1 MTQKP
6 KNQKTLSLAARNL
19 KLIRAVLGLTQSE
32 WAEQIG
38 SNSKTVGAYEQG
50 TQKPQLEHLQAAAAY
65 LGVPLERLLYEDLCE
80 IAKLSLHSGD
90 SLDKLIQE
98 YVRLKGTNMKTRTV
112 AMTLNLANQSN
123 VELVAAKAAAGYT
136 AGYADPEYL
145 KDLMHIYLPFLS
157 SDRTYRAFEVTGD
170 SMLPVEAGD
179 IIVGEYVQDLTD
191 LKNNQ
196 TYIVVSRD
204 GIVYKRVKTLGKDD
218 FNLTLCSDNDAYKPY
233 KIHKKEVLEIWRECA
248 SIRRQS

>member
-1 MTQKP
+1 MTKKP
-6 KNQKTLSLAARNL
+6 KNKKPLSLAALNL

-32 WAEQIG
+32 WAELIG

-50 TQKPQLEHLQAAAAY
+50 TQQPQLEHLQAAAAY
-65 LGVPLERLLYEDLCE
+65 LEVSLERLLNDDLSE
-80 IAKLSLHSGD
+80 IAKLSLHSGN

-98 YVRLKGTNMKTRTV
+98 HVRLKGTNMETRTV
-112 AMTLNLANQSN
+112 AITLNPNNQSN

-136 AGYADPEYL
+136 AGYTDPEYL
-145 KDLMHIYLPFLS
+145 KDLMRIYLPFLS

-191 LKNNQ
+191 IKNNQ
-196 TYIVVSRD
+196 TYIVVSND
-204 GIVYKRVKTLGKDD
+204 GIVYKRVKTVDKNN
-218 FNLTLCSDNDAYKPY
+218 FLTLCSDNDTYKPY
-233 KIHKKEVLEIWRECA
+233 KIHKREVLEIWRECA
-248 SIRRQS
+248 SIHRQG

>member
-1 MTQKP
+1 MTKKP
-6 KNQKTLSLAARNL
+6 KNKKPLSLAARNL

-32 WAEQIG
+32 WAELIG
-38 SNSKTVGAYEQG
+38 SNPKTVGAYEQEI
-50 TQKPQLEHLQAAAAY
+50 QQPQLEHLQAAAAY
-65 LGVPLERLLYEDLCE
+65 LEVSLERLLNDDLSK

-98 YVRLKGTNMKTRTV
+98 YVRLKGINMETR
-112 AMTLNLANQSN
+112 ALGMTLNLNNQSN

-191 LKNNQ
+191 IKNNQ

-204 GIVYKRVKTLGKDD
+204 GIVYKRVKTIGKDD
-218 FNLTLCSDNDAYKPY
+218 FNLILCSDNDAYKPY
-233 KIHKKEVLEIWRECA
+233 KIHKREVLEIWRECA